1 MDLLNADHNTSAKLP
16 LLKSADQ
23 YLAWRTRVADK
34 CWALTGHDLADV
46 TDKECVAAL
55 KTAGDEKEAA
65 KRDCWVSKCWLIIT
79 SSLHD
84 DLLLKLTVKRGLI
97 QSLMAE
103 INAAL
108 QINSAEEIQPLRL
121 ELYGATMQKDGNAD
135 LQTYIAYL
143 MQRQKK
149 LAAHG
154 KPVEDEEM
162 ISIFLKGLHPVY
174 QPLQVHFAIP
184 GTLPKRFDQVVD
196 IVRRYSATP
205 AAAVELA
212 KLKSGGVS
220 QNMFNMTP
228 QQTAKKPLCR
238 MFASKGACRFGTNC
252 KFLHTTTPRESDG
265 PAAQDGVHSATTK
278 VMSPL
283 SVASASVNLQHF
295 HPLFLLFWH
304 RASLTK

>member
-84 DLLLKLTVKRGLI
+84 DLLLKLTVKRGMI

-108 QINSAEEIQPLRL
+108 QINSAEEIQPLRP
-121 ELYGATMQKDGNAD
+121 ELYGATMQK
-135 LQTYIAYL
+135 
-143 MQRQKK
+143 
-149 LAAHG
+149 
-154 KPVEDEEM
+154 
-162 ISIFLKGLHPVY
+162 
-174 QPLQVHFAIP
+174 
-184 GTLPKRFDQVVD
+184 
-196 IVRRYSATP
+196 
-205 AAAVELA
+205 
-212 KLKSGGVS
+212 
-220 QNMFNMTP
+220 
-228 QQTAKKPLCR
+228 
-238 MFASKGACRFGTNC
+238 
-252 KFLHTTTPRESDG
+252 
-265 PAAQDGVHSATTK
+265 
-278 VMSPL
+278 
-283 SVASASVNLQHF
+283 
-295 HPLFLLFWH
+295 
-304 RASLTK
+304 

>member
-1 MDLLNADHNTSAKLP
+1 
-16 LLKSADQ
+16 
-23 YLAWRTRVADK
+23 
-34 CWALTGHDLADV
+34 
-46 TDKECVAAL
+46 
-55 KTAGDEKEAA
+55 
-65 KRDCWVSKCWLIIT
+65 VSKCWLIIT

-162 ISIFLKGLHPVY
+162 ISIFLKGYTPCTN
-174 QPLQVHFAIP
+174 HF
-184 GTLPKRFDQVVD
+184 
-196 IVRRYSATP
+196 
-205 AAAVELA
+205 
-212 KLKSGGVS
+212 
-220 QNMFNMTP
+220 
-228 QQTAKKPLCR
+228 
-238 MFASKGACRFGTNC
+238 
-252 KFLHTTTPRESDG
+252 KFTS
-265 PAAQDGVHSATTK
+265 
-278 VMSPL
+278 
-283 SVASASVNLQHF
+283 
-295 HPLFLLFWH
+295 LFLERCPRGSTKWWTLFDATVRLRLLLSNWPN
-304 RASLTK
+304 SNLVVSPKTCST